1 MFISEKH
8 KKRVVAVRGTL
19 VVGGLAALLTG
30 ITGCGGTKVNGNT
43 LNGIKPAPPA
53 AYGLEALTAVNASD
67 NTGLLESSGLSSP
80 DGTVAYATGAVDSTA
95 VPQFG
100 LVAANGKIPL
110 GFSPGAQYVD
120 SKLYGGVV
128 SGTSVVFRVAL
139 SNGQNGTTTIP
150 INPSSVI
157 VSSPDLPT
165 PLGLTFNAAGTN
177 GPLANALYG
186 TAPFTVPAGTGLHT
200 YKVAVADTSGQSSTT
215 TYAVPV
221 VDPGTSGVLAQVV
234 DTTMKNAPIP
244 GAVATIT
251 NPISGATSQATAD
264 AQGMIVL
271 FAAPGAQTI
280 TVGTKTTNVTLTAGQ
295 LLDTTTDAKANV
307 SVLTVPG
314 A

>member
-1 MFISEKH
+1 MFKSEQHSKIA
-8 KKRVVAVRGTL
+8 VSVRGTL
-19 VVGGLAALLTG
+19 VAGALAALLTG
-30 ITGCGGTKVNGNT
+30 VAGCGGTKVNGNT
-43 LNGIKPAPPA
+43 LNGIQSATPV
-53 AYGLEALTAVNASD
+53 AYGLEAYDVINATD
-67 NTGLLESSGLSSP
+67 NAGLLEVSGLSSL
-80 DGTVAYATGAVDSTA
+80 DGKTAYATGAVDSTGT
-95 VPQFG
+95 PLSG
-100 LVAANGKIPL
+100 LASTNGKIPL
-110 GFSPGAQYVD
+110 GFAPGSQYID
-120 SKLYGGVV
+120 SNTYGGVV

-165 PLGLTFNAAGTN
+165 PLGFTFNAAGTN
-177 GPLANALYG
+177 GPLANALYS

-280 TVGTKTTNVTLTAGQ
+280 TVGKKTTNVTLTAGQ